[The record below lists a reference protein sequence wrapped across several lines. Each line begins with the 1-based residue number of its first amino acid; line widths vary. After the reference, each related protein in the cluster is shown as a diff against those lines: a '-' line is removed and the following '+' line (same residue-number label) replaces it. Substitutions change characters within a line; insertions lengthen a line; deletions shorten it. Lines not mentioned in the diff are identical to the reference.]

1 MYKRRADVNQ
11 ALGLV
16 IYRLFFHA
24 LSKYPGP
31 FLAKITGLHPA
42 YHALI
47 GDRHLYVYKQHQK
60 YGDVVRVAP
69 NIVSINKAEA
79 LRDIYGV
86 NRNVQKGFVYDVVT
100 HHAGFPSTFSSTDRA
115 MHARKRRALAPGFT
129 DAALRD
135 MEDFVLNHVRAFIQ
149 KIGPSDGESAR
160 VVDMGL
166 WCNYLTFDVMADVAF
181 GKDFGMLERK
191 ELRDIPHL
199 VNAAG
204 HRSLISGS
212 SQLIFRL
219 GLDKYMARDI
229 VKNAPK
235 LIRFVRQ
242 TLTERIASKS
252 ERKDFVHY
260 MLKAQESGKGYETKE
275 LMADCRSMVIAGSDT
290 TATQMAAN
298 FYHLTR
304 NPETMKR
311 LTAEIRS
318 TFSKVEEIQLG
329 KALENCEYLKAVVEE
344 TLRMNPSLPG
354 YLPRQVLPGGID
366 IDGEYYPPGVEVAV
380 TTWALHHDPRY
391 FDQPHQHNPS
401 RWLAAESGE
410 DNVKRAMSAFAPFSY
425 GSRICIGRRLAY
437 IEIWVTLARTVFLY
451 DFKYI
456 SGGRED
462 SLGSECDEYRMLDN
476 FSAARDGPL
485 IEVRRRQDCDLV
497 I

>member
-1 MYKRRADVNQ
+1 MYPDGSSWGLFWVLPLACATTTLIS
-11 ALGLV
+11 ALVLV
-16 IYRLFFHA
+16 IYRLFFHP

-31 FLAKITGLHPA
+31 FLAKVTGLHPA

-47 GDRHLYVYKQHQK
+47 GDRHLYVYRQHQK

-69 NIVSINKAEA
+69 NIVSINKVGA
-79 LRDIYGV
+79 LRDIYGHILLHGPGDA
-86 NRNVQKGFVYDVVT
+86 RSK
-100 HHAGFPSTFSSTDRA
+100 ASS
-115 MHARKRRALAPGFT
+115 LAPGFT

-135 MEDFVLNHVRAFIQ
+135 MEDFVLNHVRTFIR
-149 KIGPSDGESAR
+149 KIGPSGRESAR

-181 GKDFGMLERK
+181 GKDFGMLERE
-191 ELRDIPHL
+191 ELRDIPNL

-219 GLDKYMARDI
+219 GLDQYMARDI

-290 TATQMAAN
+290 TATQLAAN
-298 FYHLTR
+298 FYYLTR

-311 LTAEIRS
+311 LTTEIRS
-318 TFSKVEEIQLG
+318 RFSKVEEIQLG
-329 KALENCEYLKAVVEE
+329 KTLEGCDYLKAVVEE

-354 YLPRQVLPGGID
+354 YLPRKVLPGGID
-366 IDGEYYPPGVEVAV
+366 IDGEHYPPGVEVAV
-380 TTWALHHDPRY
+380 TTWALQHDPRY
-391 FDQPHQHNPS
+391 FDQPHRHNPS
-401 RWLAAESGE
+401 RWIAVESGE
-410 DNVKRAMSAFAPFSY
+410 HNVKRALDAFAPFSY

-437 IEIWVTLARTVFLY
+437 IELWVTLARAVFLY

-456 SGGRED
+456 SGGREEA
-462 SLGSECDEYRMLDN
+462 LGQEYDEYRMLDN

-485 IEVRRRQDCDLV
+485 IEVRRRPDYDLV
-497 I
+497 V